1 MNRNKA
7 HHVKKQ
13 SIDLTIQLSAQ
24 NFQAIVKFIL
34 ENGNRKTY
42 CNKYNNSPHYLLE
55 TFHIYLNPITQFIN
69 YSETALS
76 NEPSDYNEI
85 VIHHA
90 EMDMAYFH
98 LILRE
103 NNVFLENHY
112 EKDFD
117 VFKKTFLLHYLPRI
131 KGIY

>member
-1 MNRNKA
+1 MET
-7 HHVKKQ
+7 Q
-13 SIDLTIQLSAQ
+13 LLDLTEHLSVE
-24 NFQAIVKFIL
+24 NFQALVKFIL
-34 ENGNRKTY
+34 KNGERQTY

-55 TFHIYLNPITQFIN
+55 TFDIYLNPIAQFIN

-85 VIHHA
+85 VIHDA
-90 EMDMAYFH
+90 EMDIVYFH
-98 LILRE
+98 LILKA
-103 NNVFLENHY
+103 NKVLLENHY
-112 EKDFD
+112 EKDFY